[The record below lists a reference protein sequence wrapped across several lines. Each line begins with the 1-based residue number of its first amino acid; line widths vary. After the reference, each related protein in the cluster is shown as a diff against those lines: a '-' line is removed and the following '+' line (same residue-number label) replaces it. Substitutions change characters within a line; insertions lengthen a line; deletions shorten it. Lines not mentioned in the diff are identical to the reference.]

1 MSENHTAAE
10 SGLSG
15 TEPGTRVVN
24 LEKGRRAFL
33 QTLGLGIAGA
43 AILGGSTGSSQAQG
57 LPADVTDADILNFAL
72 NLEYLE
78 AEFYL
83 NAVNGSGLKAGDLQG
98 VGAIG
103 AVNGGG
109 RAVPFADANVRKY
122 AFEIAADEEAHVRFL
137 RAALGSAAVSRPR
150 LDIDFAFTAAARAAG
165 LIGASDRFDAYA
177 NDTNFLL
184 ASFIFEDVGVTAY
197 NGAAGAIQNKTFLS
211 AAASILAVEAYH
223 AGIIRTTLY
232 ARGLI
237 TQANA
242 ISNARDSLDGTT
254 DLDQGISGD
263 QSATPGFSPS
273 DANLV
278 PTDRNGLVFART
290 PGQVLDIVYLNTTQS
305 PGGFFPGGLNGRLR

>member
-1 MSENHTAAE
+1 MAHELNGTENE
-10 SGLSG
+10 MSGL
-15 TEPGTRVVN
+15 EPGVRAID
-24 LEKGRRAFL
+24 LAKGRRAFL

-43 AILGGSTGSSQAQG
+43 AILGNGTTASQAQS
-57 LPADVTDADILNFAL
+57 LPPNVSDADILNFAL

-83 NAVNGSGLKAGDLQG
+83 NAVNGAGLKAGDLQG
-98 VGAIG
+98 VGAVG

-109 RAVPFADANVRKY
+109 RAVPFSDANVRKY

-197 NGAAGAIQNKTFLS
+197 LGAAGSIQNKTFLG

-232 ARGLI
+232 AKGLI
-237 TQANA
+237 NQADA
-242 ISNARDSLDGTT
+242 ISNARDSLDGST
-254 DLDQGISGD
+254 DLDQGISGT
-263 QSATPGFSPS
+263 QSATPGFQFS

-278 PTDRNGLVFART
+278 PTNAQGLAFSRT

-305 PGGFFPGGLNGRLR
+305 PGGFFPGGLNGNLR

>member
-1 MSENHTAAE
+1 MTEKLSQATGEISST
-10 SGLSG
+10 GSG
-15 TEPGTRVVN
+15 TRAVDLG
-24 LEKGRRAFL
+24 KGRRAFL
-33 QTLGLGIAGA
+33 QTLGLGVAGA
-43 AILGGSTGSSQAQG
+43 AILGNGTTASQAQG
-57 LPADVTDADILNFAL
+57 LPPTATDADILNFAL

-83 NAVNGSGLKAGDLQG
+83 NAVSGAGLKSGDLQG

-103 AVNGGG
+103 AVTGGG
-109 RAVPFADANVRKY
+109 RAVPFTDPNVRKY

-137 RAALGSAAVSRPR
+137 RGALGAAAVSRPA
-150 LDIDFAFTAAARAAG
+150 LNIDFAFTAAARAAG
-165 LIGASDRFDAYA
+165 LIGANDRFDAYA

-197 NGAAGAIQNKTFLS
+197 NGAAAAIQNKTFLS

-232 ARGLI
+232 AKGLI
-237 TQANA
+237 AQADA

-254 DLDQGISGD
+254 DLDQGISGT
-263 QSATPGFSPS
+263 QSATPGFAQS

-278 PTDRNGLVFART
+278 PTNAQGLAFART

-305 PGGFFPGGLNGRLR
+305 PGGFFPAGLNGTLR

>member
-1 MSENHTAAE
+1 MIDRQNTAE
-10 SGLSG
+10 SELAGL
-15 TEPGTRVVN
+15 EPGTRVVN

-43 AILGGSTGSSQAQG
+43 AILGNATTQSQAQA
-57 LPADVTDADILNFAL
+57 LPPNVTDADILNFAL

-83 NAVNGSGLKAGDLQG
+83 NAVNGAGLKAADLQG

-109 RAVPFADANVRKY
+109 RAVPFTDPNVRKY

-165 LIGASDRFDAYA
+165 LIGANDRFDAYA

-197 NGAAGAIQNKTFLS
+197 NGAAGAIQNKTYLS

-232 ARGLI
+232 AKGLI
-237 TQANA
+237 NQADA
-242 ISNARDSLDGTT
+242 ISNARDSLDGNT
-254 DLDQGISGD
+254 DLDQGISGT
-263 QSATPGFSPS
+263 QSATPGFQFS

-278 PTDRNGLVFART
+278 PTNAQGLVFART
-290 PGQVLDIVYLNTTQS
+290 PGQVLNIVYLNTTQS
-305 PGGFFPGGLNGRLR
+305 PGGFFPGGLNGTLR

>member
-1 MSENHTAAE
+1 MAHKQTAPEGEMSDLDATAR
-10 SGLSG
+10 
-15 TEPGTRVVN
+15 PIN
-24 LEKGRRAFL
+24 LAKGRRAFL
-33 QTLGLGIAGA
+33 QTLGLGVAGA
-43 AILGGSTGSSQAQG
+43 AVLGAGTGSARAQA
-57 LPADVTDADILNFAL
+57 LPPNVTDADILNFAL

-83 NAVNGSGLKAGDLQG
+83 NAANGSGLKAGDLQG

-103 AVNGGG
+103 AVSGGG
-109 RAVPFADANVRKY
+109 RAVPFSDPNVRKY
-122 AFEIAADEEAHVRFL
+122 AFEIASDEENHVRFL
-137 RAALGSAAVSRPR
+137 RSALGSAAVSRPR

-165 LIGASDRFDAYA
+165 LIGPNDRFDAYA

-197 NGAAGAIQNKTFLS
+197 NGAAGAIQSKAYLS

-232 ARGLI
+232 AKGLI
-237 TQANA
+237 NQANA

-263 QSATPGFSPS
+263 QSATRGFSQT
-273 DANLV
+273 DANIV
-278 PTDRNGLVFART
+278 PTDANGLVFART

-305 PGGFFPGGLNGRLR
+305 PGGFFPGGLNGTLR

>member
-1 MSENHTAAE
+1 VTQTSTLSQSDLPDAGDAAR
-10 SGLSG
+10 
-15 TEPGTRVVN
+15 PIN

-33 QTLGLGIAGA
+33 QTLGLGIAGT
-43 AILGGSTGSSQAQG
+43 AILGATGTSAQAQVA
-57 LPADVTDADILNFAL
+57 PDVTDADIVNFAL

-83 NAVNGSGLKAGDLQG
+83 NAVNGSGLKAGDIQG
-98 VGAIG
+98 VGPVG

-109 RAVPFADANVRKY
+109 RAVPFSDANVRRY
-122 AFEIAADEEAHVRFL
+122 AFEIAADEEAHVRTL

-165 LIGASDRFDAYA
+165 LIGPNDRFDAYA
-177 NDTNFLL
+177 NDNNFLL

-197 NGAAGAIQNKTFLS
+197 LGAAPLIRDKGILA

-223 AGIIRTTLY
+223 AGIIRTTLF

-237 TQANA
+237 AQADA
-242 ISNARDSLDGTT
+242 ISNARDSLDGAS
-254 DLDQGISGD
+254 DLDQGISGT
-263 QSATPGFSPS
+263 QSATPGFNQS

-290 PGQVLDIVYLNTTQS
+290 PGQVLNIVYLNTTQS
-305 PGGFFPGGLNGRLR
+305 PGGFIPGGLNGRLR